1 MKSDFVQGSSLGDA
15 LSDAPLRQS
24 TPRRKIKSQEVN
36 PMLRI
41 LKTHPELVPYQKDLD
56 LRMALYRKKR
66 KQILGK
72 TNTLVD
78 FANAHTYYGF
88 HNTPAGWIYREWA
101 PGADQLYLTG
111 DFNDWR
117 WTDTVLPGKSPL
129 FLKFVEL
136 YLWYSE
142 IRFFPFV
149 LVDGAGERSIS

>member
-1 MKSDFVQGSSLGDA
+1 
-15 LSDAPLRQS
+15 
-24 TPRRKIKSQEVN
+24 
-36 PMLRI
+36 MLRI

-117 WTDTVLPGKSPL
+117 WTDTPMKKLARGNYADLAPSPL
-129 FLKFVEL
+129 LVLLEASHPPL
-136 YLWYSE
+136 SRRIDA
-142 IRFFPFV
+142 IRKAMDEPQP
-149 LVDGAGERSIS
+149 